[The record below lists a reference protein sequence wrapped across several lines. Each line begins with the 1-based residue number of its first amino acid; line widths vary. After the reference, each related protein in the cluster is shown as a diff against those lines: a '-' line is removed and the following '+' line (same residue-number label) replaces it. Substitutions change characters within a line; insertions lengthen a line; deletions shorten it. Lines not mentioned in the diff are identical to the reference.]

1 MMKGYAYSLSI
12 LTLLVSAP
20 ALSLS
25 DTIKN
30 ELMYVDKPWTITH
43 LDDLQMDCLWTR
55 DDAGRLHSEAT
66 GPDGSGMCYD
76 AKADDQV
83 NKLDKENKLVWH
95 NPPRFDHEYGDKNKC
110 YYRVDKTIGLV
121 QLLFGNGDV
130 SEAEANE
137 CRKDSSMDRALRNA
151 TPVVSD
157 FQKIVMAQIN
167 ACYAGMNGTLTGDWS
182 TQMVKYATITSQFKG
197 NSGAISRIGRA
208 FDYGKLLAN
217 SPNDCVNFVTRS

>member
-30 ELMYVDKPWTITH
+30 QLIFIEKPWTITH
-43 LDDLQMDCLWTR
+43 LDDLQVDCLWTR
-55 DDAGRLHSEAT
+55 DDAGRLNSEAM
-66 GPDGSGMCYD
+66 GPDGSGVCWD
-76 AKADDQV
+76 IKADEQV

-95 NPPRFDHEYGDKNKC
+95 NAPHFDHEYGDKTKC

-121 QLLFGNGDV
+121 DFRLGGNV
-130 SEAEANE
+130 TEAEERDCKSQN
-137 CRKDSSMDRALRNA
+137 SMDRALRNA

-182 TQMVKYATITSQFKG
+182 TQMVKYATITSEFKG
-197 NSGAISRIGRA
+197 NGGAISHIGRA